1 MISDINEYHVTTMPA
16 EDEKEGVSRKLD
28 EKLMELQSLF
38 EISQTLN
45 SSLNVKSVLD
55 NMLLTPMGKMMI
67 TRGIVSLFS
76 DEKHLKVETLKGLP
90 KDLLGETIVLSPM
103 IAEPSFVDQLVKEK
117 VSGIDFFIQ
126 HHIVLLLPIRSSD
139 KTLGLIGFGKK
150 ISGKHYVKS
159 ELDYLKSLS
168 NIAATSIE
176 NGLMVMRLQEVNR
189 RLDKKIQELN
199 TLFDIGKELNSTL
212 DKEKIL
218 NLLSYAVMGEM
229 LINRCLIFVQDNGKM
244 RLAMSK
250 GHKNSAE
257 LAKFEDKNLLT
268 SLAEI
273 KDPVHFKPGEQ
284 FEPPFTN
291 FQNAGY
297 QAIVPMRIQNQTKG
311 VLAIGERITKLDF
324 QDYDLEF
331 LSTLGN
337 EAMICLENARLFEET
352 LEKQRLEEE
361 LALAREIQQNLLPR
375 ECIKLD
381 RYDIDAINVPSFQ
394 VSGDYFDCFQLNS
407 DKICLAIADVSGKG
421 MGASLLMANLQ
432 AVLLA
437 LIEPDAP
444 LTEVV
449 GKINN
454 LIHRNTN
461 YDKFIT
467 FFLGILDIKKNTF
480 TYVNAGHNPPIR
492 LKKDGMVEL
501 LEKGGLILGMMP
513 NLSYQ
518 QETIMLEPGD
528 WIVMFTDGVTEAI
541 NAADEEFEE
550 KRLIEVIRANKDIS
564 ASFMKDQIL
573 KAVREFSVGQPQG
586 DDITLLVLKVK
597 VIG

>member
-1 MISDINEYHVTTMPA
+1 
-16 EDEKEGVSRKLD
+16 
-28 EKLMELQSLF
+28 
-38 EISQTLN
+38 
-45 SSLNVKSVLD
+45 
-55 NMLLTPMGKMMI
+55 
-67 TRGIVSLFS
+67 
-76 DEKHLKVETLKGLP
+76 
-90 KDLLGETIVLSPM
+90 
-103 IAEPSFVDQLVKEK
+103 
-117 VSGIDFFIQ
+117 
-126 HHIVLLLPIRSSD
+126 
-139 KTLGLIGFGKK
+139 
-150 ISGKHYVKS
+150 
-159 ELDYLKSLS
+159 
-168 NIAATSIE
+168 
-176 NGLMVMRLQEVNR
+176 
-189 RLDKKIQELN
+189 
-199 TLFDIGKELNSTL
+199 
-212 DKEKIL
+212 
-218 NLLSYAVMGEM
+218 
-229 LINRCLIFVQDNGKM
+229 
-244 RLAMSK
+244 
-250 GHKNSAE
+250 
-257 LAKFEDKNLLT
+257 
-268 SLAEI
+268 
-273 KDPVHFKPGEQ
+273 
-284 FEPPFTN
+284 
-291 FQNAGY
+291 
-297 QAIVPMRIQNQTKG
+297 
-311 VLAIGERITKLDF
+311 
-324 QDYDLEF
+324 
-331 LSTLGN
+331 
-337 EAMICLENARLFEET
+337 
-352 LEKQRLEEE
+352 
-361 LALAREIQQNLLPR
+361 
-375 ECIKLD
+375 
-381 RYDIDAINVPSFQ
+381 
-394 VSGDYFDCFQLNS
+394 
-407 DKICLAIADVSGKG
+407 
-421 MGASLLMANLQ
+421 MANLQ